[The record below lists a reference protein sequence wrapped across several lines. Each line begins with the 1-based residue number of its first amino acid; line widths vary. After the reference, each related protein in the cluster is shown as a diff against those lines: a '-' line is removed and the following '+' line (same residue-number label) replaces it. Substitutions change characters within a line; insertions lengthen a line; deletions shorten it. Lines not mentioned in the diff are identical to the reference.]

1 MSVRFF
7 YDSYA
12 VLAYTSGHEG
22 YRGYFEEHDG
32 VLTKLNLLE
41 VYHRSLEQ
49 HGPRAA
55 SEILNTFSKY
65 LVDFGL
71 GDISGAMKVRLRL
84 KRERRDLCYSDA
96 LGYFLSQ
103 KLGIKFLTGNR
114 AFRSLGG
121 VEYLE

>member
-84 KRERRDLCYSDA
+84 KRERRDLSYSDA

-103 KLGIKFLTGNR
+103 KLGIKFLTGDS

-121 VEYLE
+121 IEYLE